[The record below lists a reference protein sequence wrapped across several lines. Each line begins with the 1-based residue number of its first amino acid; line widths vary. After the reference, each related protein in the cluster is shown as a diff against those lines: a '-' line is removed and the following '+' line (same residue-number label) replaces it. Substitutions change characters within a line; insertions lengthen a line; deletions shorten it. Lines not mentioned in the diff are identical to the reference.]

1 MNYDNLADELAN
13 DPLSRGYASM
23 DSYALRDSLNNK
35 DRSSYQA
42 LTSNELLKWSGING
56 RYIKVKTAAEN
67 TSLTDEIRS
76 AAYAAV
82 VMVDRDNTVF
92 DYNDS
97 NSQDIMNI
105 LVTNNVISESD
116 KTDLI
121 DFATVLISR
130 AEELGLPKLR
140 KKDIERAQNGG

>member
-1 MNYDNLADELAN
+1 MNYNNLADEIAN

-23 DSYALRDSLNNK
+23 DSYVVRDSLNNK

-56 RYIKVKTAAEN
+56 RYIKVKAAAEN
-67 TSLTDEIRS
+67 TSLSDEIRS
-76 AAYAAV
+76 AAYSAV

-97 NSQDIMNI
+97 NSQNIMNI

-116 KTDLI
+116 KTDLTNS
-121 DFATVLISR
+121 ATNLISR

-140 KKDIERAQNGG
+140 KKDIERAKNGG

>member
-1 MNYDNLADELAN
+1 MNYNNLADEIAN
-13 DPLSRGYASM
+13 DPLSRGYTPM
-23 DSYALRDSLNNK
+23 DLYAVRDSLNNK
-35 DRSSYQA
+35 DRSSYQT

-67 TSLTDEIRS
+67 TSLSDEIRS

-105 LVTNNVISESD
+105 LVTNNVISDSD
-116 KTDLI
+116 KTDLTNS
-121 DFATVLISR
+121 ATILISR

-140 KKDIERAQNGG
+140 KKDTQRAQNGG